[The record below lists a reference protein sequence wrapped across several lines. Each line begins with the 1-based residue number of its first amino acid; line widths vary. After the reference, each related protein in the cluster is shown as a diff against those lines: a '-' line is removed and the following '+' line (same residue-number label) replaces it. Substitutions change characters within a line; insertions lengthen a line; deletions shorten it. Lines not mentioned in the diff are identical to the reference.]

1 MNGPSC
7 GKGSALYSMFGDF
20 WELNKK
26 YYNGD
31 GTRITDRTMSLFIKD
46 KEKFVQRYGT
56 RYSSDMADA
65 LHRELLN
72 RKSRGTLDKD
82 PFLKNS
88 PLRNMYTQFWV
99 FNRELMDGDT
109 NHQRT
114 EKYFEELVDA
124 ASELHRRY
132 RTEYTKE
139 LVLACIFEIDRRSKT
154 A

>member
-1 MNGPSC
+1 MSRSSC
-7 GKGSALYSMFGDF
+7 GKGSALYRMFGDF

-31 GTRITDRTMSLFIKD
+31 GTQITDRTLSLFIKD

-72 RKSRGTLDKD
+72 RKSRGTFRKD
-82 PFLKNS
+82 SFQADS
-88 PLRNMYTQFWV
+88 PLKSMYTQLWLL
-99 FNRELMDGDT
+99 NREYMDGDAD
-109 NHQRT
+109 HQRT